1 MLGKILSTIGKTLG
15 PIGTIVGIASLLSGK
30 KSIGEAARD
39 AVIGSVAGST
49 FGMGGDF
56 SALGGIFDSTA
67 GQTATAKM
75 TQDAAAQ
82 GALSKAYSTPG
93 SLGAGKF
100 ATTKAATDIALQNQ
114 GNQVLAAGGN
124 IFNKLSESFAKN
136 PVGTLSGVLTLA
148 GTVGALTEKRP
159 EAPDMSDPSM
169 LETNPDYRGFV
180 QNSLYDP
187 MTGTFYGPS
196 ATLDGPVVAANQGGF
211 IQGPGT
217 STSDSINAGIFQN
230 GRKVQEAKLSDGEFV
245 MKADAVKGL
254 GNGDRAKGAARMYA
268 LQNQFSRMA

>member
-1 MLGKILSTIGKTLG
+1 MLGQILGTISKALG
-15 PIGTIVGIASLLSGK
+15 PVGLVVGIGSLLSGK

-39 AVIGSVAGST
+39 AVIGSVAGNL

-56 SALGGIFDSTA
+56 SALGGIFESPA
-67 GQTATAKM
+67 GQAAAQKLSGTGKVI
-75 TQDAAAQ
+75 QDAATQ
-82 GALSKAYSTPG
+82 RALSGAFDAPG
-93 SLGAGKF
+93 SLAKGKF
-100 ATTKAATDIALQNQ
+100 ATIGKEAIEQGPTILNTLTKN
-114 GNQVLAAGGN
+114 
-124 IFNKLSESFAKN
+124 FKEN
-136 PVGTLSGVLTLA
+136 PIGTLSGVLTLA
-148 GTVGALTEKRP
+148 GSVGALTEKRP

-187 MTGTFYGPS
+187 ITGTFYGPS

-245 MKADAVKGL
+245 MKTDAVEGL

-268 LQNQFSRMA
+268 LQEQFSRMA

>member
-1 MLGKILSTIGKTLG
+1 MLSQILGTISKALG
-15 PIGTIVGIASLLSGK
+15 PVGLVVGIGSLLSGK

-39 AVIGSVAGST
+39 AVIGSVAGNL

-56 SALGGIFDSTA
+56 SALGGIFDSPAGQKVAETMKTSGLNPAKEAFRAKENMGRIKSMGTA
-67 GQTATAKM
+67 GLGPQTI
-75 TQDAAAQ
+75 QQVVDQ
-82 GALSKAYSTPG
+82 GPTILNT
-93 SLGAGKF
+93 L
-100 ATTKAATDIALQNQ
+100 TKN
-114 GNQVLAAGGN
+114 
-124 IFNKLSESFAKN
+124 FKEN
-136 PVGTLSGVLTLA
+136 PYQTLSGVLTLA

-245 MKADAVKGL
+245 MKTDAVEGL